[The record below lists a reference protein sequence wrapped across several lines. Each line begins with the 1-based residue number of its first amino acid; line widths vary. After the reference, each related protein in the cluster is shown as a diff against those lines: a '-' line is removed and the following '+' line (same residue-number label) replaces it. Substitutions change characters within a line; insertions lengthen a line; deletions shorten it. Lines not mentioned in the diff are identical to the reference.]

1 MDDDIPN
8 SDISSIDISTVET
21 LPTFKGTF
29 ICVNCVEVSKDV
41 SSLCSNEEE
50 DLKKIIQRRDQKIE
64 KIEESKTK
72 LSESNKTMKKLMRE
86 RGLEKHLLDNLNKR
100 IESQISELGE
110 TIKSSLL
117 EEIQSSLTKVES
129 QVEKSYANVTKA
141 SNTPMLTSGLKS
153 IVKEARYE
161 EIKEKKDHDQRQKN
175 IVIHGVDEQE
185 DEGTSDGDKKFL
197 DALVKTIKIQTP
209 SIKSVSRIGR
219 KAEDKKRPIK
229 VVLGSEKEK
238 MTFLR
243 NLAPL
248 KDNQKYKGVS
258 VTEDLTQTERLVLKE
273 WADKKEKNSTW
284 MILSGFGALEG
295 IQKTGITTRSSHES
309 NPLNPTEDND
319 NKFDDNEKHGQMAK
333 KKKSRKCL
341 TTGKSCSS
349 TNDRT
354 LLKKKM
360 LQEKESSSSSDEE
373 NHHTKK
379 SFSNTGYLL
388 VPSGYL
394 QLLPKKSEERVSSD
408 RDEDIMDE
416 PYDVIGN
423 ETTNANEITD
433 VGETESISDGNA
445 IWKKEFKCNYK
456 DCAEEKDDDVKTGGG
471 NIEMQAEETRAED
484 EEEDEEVEDEEEKEE
499 NYDISTQIARD
510 REREQLIFNEYIEK
524 KVVNSETNSTT
535 LKNICNKKSVIIVSD
550 SMLNGIEDP

>member
-21 LPTFKGTF
+21 LPTCTVNNCYDPEEKSSLKCTNTKCLRLVHFKCTKLPAYQVQIHLNNQTKRASTKVKGTF

-72 LSESNKTMKKLMRE
+72 LSENNKNMKKLMRE

-110 TIKSSLL
+110 TIKSSIL

-273 WADKKEKNSTW
+273 WADKAKELNLDDPEWVWRVRGDSKN
-284 MILSGFGALEG
+284 GYYH
-295 IQKTGITTRSSHES
+295 K
-309 NPLNPTEDND
+309 
-319 NKFDDNEKHGQMAK
+319 KFPRNQ
-333 KKKSRKCL
+333 
-341 TTGKSCSS
+341 
-349 TNDRT
+349 
-354 LLKKKM
+354 
-360 LQEKESSSSSDEE
+360 
-373 NHHTKK
+373 NH
-379 SFSNTGYLL
+379 
-388 VPSGYL
+388 
-394 QLLPKKSEERVSSD
+394 
-408 RDEDIMDE
+408 
-416 PYDVIGN
+416 
-423 ETTNANEITD
+423 
-433 VGETESISDGNA
+433 
-445 IWKKEFKCNYK
+445 
-456 DCAEEKDDDVKTGGG
+456 
-471 NIEMQAEETRAED
+471 
-484 EEEDEEVEDEEEKEE
+484 
-499 NYDISTQIARD
+499 
-510 REREQLIFNEYIEK
+510 
-524 KVVNSETNSTT
+524 
-535 LKNICNKKSVIIVSD
+535 
-550 SMLNGIEDP
+550 